1 MYVQITNK
9 LQLNSMK
16 AWYVLLMGPK
26 TPRKAFVVGKSNDKS
41 RLFATT
47 SIGFPLR
54 RASFTT
60 FLNSL
65 ATSNMRKSFDASR
78 TKIDP

>member
-9 LQLNSMK
+9 LQLHSMK

-26 TPRKAFVVGKSNDKS
+26 TPRKAFVGKSNDKS

-78 TKIDP
+78 TNIDP